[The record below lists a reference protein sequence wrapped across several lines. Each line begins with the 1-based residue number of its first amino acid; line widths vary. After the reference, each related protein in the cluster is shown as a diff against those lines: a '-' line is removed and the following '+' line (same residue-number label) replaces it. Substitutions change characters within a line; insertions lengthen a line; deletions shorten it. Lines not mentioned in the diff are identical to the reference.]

1 MVYTLEI
8 LHSYLHIEKEI
19 DMPRFNKRFYK
30 KQILKTY
37 GDNKASRKI
46 MMVIDL
52 NMSDKDR
59 YSWNEFVSI
68 FQFIS

>member
-1 MVYTLEI
+1 
-8 LHSYLHIEKEI
+8 
-19 DMPRFNKRFYK
+19 MPRFNKRFYK

-37 GDNKASRKI
+37 GDNKASRRI

-52 NMSDKDR
+52 NMSDKDH